1 MDLNPPA
8 FGGWRTCNDTMCSR
22 TPTLNSPQEWLAACF
37 TVFNPL
43 IRAPIILCQPEAI
56 GAETV
61 SLGKWLFSRKQKLTQ
76 CLQALPSKP
85 SLSQP
90 SLPVR
95 KTELPNLTAL
105 IACKSQSLAALS
117 PTCVIHILYIGTYF
131 NIEYVTWGE
140 MQPLSLMLLL
150 WGGCEGR
157 GGGGSDW
164 ACCQRH
170 VGCWGEEPGCLMAQ
184 DSVRE
189 NNMGLVR
196 VTEMGKPRVSGGSG
210 SASLPA
216 SGSLQDL
223 ILGIKLLPGLKL
235 SNSWGKAV
243 SCGSRLA
250 ESWQSHLGAHSP
262 AQRQV
267 SEITA
272 I

>member
-117 PTCVIHILYIGTYF
+117 PTYVIHILYIGTYF

-140 MQPLSLMLLL
+140 MQPLSLMDTALGRL
-150 WGGCEGR
+150 WGEG
-157 GGGGSDW
+157 G
-164 ACCQRH
+164 
-170 VGCWGEEPGCLMAQ
+170 WGLWL
-184 DSVRE
+184 
-189 NNMGLVR
+189 GL
-196 VTEMGKPRVSGGSG
+196 
-210 SASLPA
+210 LPA
-216 SGSLQDL
+216 PCWVLRRGARLPHGTGQREGKQH
-223 ILGIKLLPGLKL
+223 GISACYRNGEAPCL
-235 SNSWGKAV
+235 W
-243 SCGSRLA
+243 
-250 ESWQSHLGAHSP
+250 W
-262 AQRQV
+262 
-267 SEITA
+267 
-272 I
+272 